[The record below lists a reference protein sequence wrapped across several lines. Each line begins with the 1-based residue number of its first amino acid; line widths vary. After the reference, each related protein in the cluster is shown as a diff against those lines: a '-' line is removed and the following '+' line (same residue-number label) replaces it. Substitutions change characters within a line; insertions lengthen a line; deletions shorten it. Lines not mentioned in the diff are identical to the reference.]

1 MNSTE
6 LPAVAGPVERG
17 VGPGSGAQML
27 DREAL
32 AVAGIPAS
40 IAARLRLAQ
49 EKFSANGGCPGCN
62 SMVLGAH
69 ESGCE
74 VCADDLY

>member
-1 MNSTE
+1 MSNDR
-6 LPAVAGPVERG
+6 LND
-17 VGPGSGAQML
+17 AQML

-40 IAARLRLAQ
+40 IAARLQLAQ
-49 EKFSANGGCPGCN
+49 EKLAAKGGCPGCK
-62 SMVLGAH
+62 SMVLGVH